1 MTTMLPRVQ
10 NAIGELCLEIGMTQE
25 GFQYFQKA
33 WFNLMEFS
41 SRNLKDNQD
50 LVKQKGRVGAWR
62 GHHFLWFR
70 VRLLGSYQP
79 WRQGTGHVS
88 FVCLIF
94 LVGMWGLTLSTP
106 PLTDHPFS
114 MWEAVVTHLVLLWAV
129 RGPLA
134 VKPAFLASNPAS
146 PLLSFALIYLS
157 IIFIFRLIA
166 FIYWLSLFLF
176 FDSQTWRK

>member
-1 MTTMLPRVQ
+1 MTKMLPRVQ

-33 WFNLMEFS
+33 WFNLLEFS

-50 LVKQKGRVGAWR
+50 LVKQKGRVGTWR
-62 GHHFLWFR
+62 GHHFFWFR

-79 WRQGTGHVS
+79 WRQGTGHAS
-88 FVCLIF
+88 CVCLIF

-106 PLTDHPFS
+106 PVTGHPFG
-114 MWEAVVTHLVLLWAV
+114 MWEPVVTHLPLLWAV

-134 VKPAFLASNPAS
+134 VKPAFLCSNPTS
-146 PLLSFALIYLS
+146 PLTVLLLLFIYL
-157 IIFIFRLIA
+157 
-166 FIYWLSLFLF
+166 LFLF
-176 FDSQTWRK
+176 LGFLLLFTC